1 MTEQIMLS
9 VLFPFMIY
17 IFALASMF
25 GTYEFY
31 HHIKNDKANWRKLH
45 NQEQEINKLKKDK
58 EELLTTIANRVRS
71 NIKAI

>member
-1 MTEQIMLS
+1 MTEEIMLLIIS
-9 VLFPFMIY
+9 PIMIY
-17 IFALASMF
+17 IFALASVF

-31 HHIKNDKANWRKLH
+31 HHIKNDKANWRKLY
-45 NQEQEINKLKKDK
+45 NQEKEIDRLKKDK

>member
-1 MTEQIMLS
+1 MTEEIMLS
-9 VLFPFMIY
+9 ILFPIMSY
-17 IFALASMF
+17 ILLIGSVF

-58 EELLTTIANRVRS
+58 EELLTTIATKVRS
-71 NIKAI
+71 AI

>member
-1 MTEQIMLS
+1 MTEEIMLS

-45 NQEQEINKLKKDK
+45 NQEQEILKLKKDK

>member
-1 MTEQIMLS
+1 MTEEIMLS

>member
-1 MTEQIMLS
+1 MTEEIMLS

-45 NQEQEINKLKKDK
+45 NQEQEIVKLKKDK

>member
-1 MTEQIMLS
+1 MTEEIMLS

-58 EELLTTIANRVRS
+58 EELLTTIATKVRS
-71 NIKAI
+71 AI

>member
-1 MTEQIMLS
+1 MTEEIMLL

-45 NQEQEINKLKKDK
+45 NQEQEIVKLKKDK

>member
-1 MTEQIMLS
+1 MTEEITLS
-9 VLFPFMIY
+9 ILFPIMIY
-17 IFALASMF
+17 IFALFSVF

-58 EELLTTIANRVRS
+58 EELLTTIANKVRS
-71 NIKAI
+71 NIKVM

>member
-1 MTEQIMLS
+1 MLS

-45 NQEQEINKLKKDK
+45 NQEQEIVKLKKDK
-58 EELLTTIANRVRS
+58 EELLNTIATKVRS
-71 NIKAI
+71 TI